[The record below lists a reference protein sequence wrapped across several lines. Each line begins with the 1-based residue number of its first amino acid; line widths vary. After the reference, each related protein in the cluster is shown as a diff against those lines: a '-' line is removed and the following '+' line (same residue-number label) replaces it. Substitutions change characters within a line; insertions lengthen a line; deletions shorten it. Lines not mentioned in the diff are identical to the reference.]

1 MRGKAMYYDGPFKTW
16 ADDLASKKPA
26 PGGGSAAALVGVSGC
41 SLLSMVANFTIGKKK
56 FKDVEAE
63 IQAILGRVEEV
74 RAGLA
79 RLIDDDVAQYSK
91 VTAAYSMPKGTP
103 EEKAAKTAAI
113 QEALK
118 AAMSVPMEACR
129 LCHSAMMEAPALL
142 EKGNPNLV
150 SDVGVGAQCLAS
162 GYRSAWLNVEINL
175 SFLKDADFVAKTRA
189 ELEPLSTEVESML
202 ESVWAGTVKKVKGE

>member
-1 MRGKAMYYDGPFKTW
+1 MYYDGPFKTW
-16 ADDLASKKPA
+16 ADDLASNKPA

-41 SLLSMVANFTIGKKK
+41 ALLSMVSNFTIGKKK

-63 IQAILGRVEEV
+63 IQGLLGRVEEA

-79 RLIDDDVAQYSK
+79 KLIDDDVAQYSK
-91 VTAAYSMPKGTP
+91 VTAAYGMPKSND
-103 EEKAAKTAAI
+103 EEKAARKAAI

-118 AAMSVPMEACR
+118 AAMSVPLEACR
-129 LCHSAMMEAPALL
+129 LAHKALMLAPPLL

-162 GYRSAWLNVEINL
+162 AYRSAWLNVEINL
-175 SFLKDADFVAKTRA
+175 SFLKDKDFVAGIRQ
-189 ELEPLSTEVESML
+189 ELEPLSGEVESL
-202 ESVWAGTVKKVKGE
+202 LKSVWEGTVKKVKGE

>member
-1 MRGKAMYYDGPFKTW
+1 MYYDGPFKTW
-16 ADDLASKKPA
+16 ADDLASSKPA

-56 FKDVEAE
+56 FKAVEEEVRAV
-63 IQAILGRVEEV
+63 LGRVEEA

-79 RLIDDDVAQYSK
+79 KLIDDDVAQYSK
-91 VTAAYSMPKGTP
+91 VTAAYSMPKGTD
-103 EEKAAKTAAI
+103 EEKEAKKAAI

-118 AAMSVPMEACR
+118 AAMSVPLEACR
-129 LCHSAMMEAPALL
+129 LCRTALKEAPALL

-175 SFLKDADFVAKTRA
+175 SFLKDADFVGNTRA
-189 ELEPLSTEVESML
+189 ELEPLSAEVESTL
-202 ESVWAGTVKKVKGE
+202 ETVWAGTVAKVKGS

>member
-1 MRGKAMYYDGPFKTW
+1 MYYDGPFKTW

-26 PGGGSAAALVGVSGC
+26 PGGGSAAALVGVAGC

-56 FKDVEAE
+56 FKDVEEEVKAV
-63 IQAILGRVEEV
+63 LGRVEEA

-79 RLIDDDVAQYSK
+79 KLIDDDVAQYSK
-91 VTAAYSMPKGTP
+91 VTAAYSMPKTTP

-118 AAMSVPMEACR
+118 AAMSVPLKACR
-129 LCHSAMMEAPALL
+129 LCHAAILEAPALL

-175 SFLKDADFVAKTRA
+175 SFLKDAEFVANTRA
-189 ELEPLSTEVESML
+189 ELEPLSGEVEKTL
-202 ESVWAGTVKKVKGE
+202 DTIWAGTVKKVKGD